1 MTALIFMCSF
11 SIPKKPTQM
20 KDVMVHYFFHTGVSG
35 QAFTSTFIATNRD
48 YHMAKDA
55 NAALPSC
62 SATLSSSASCMPA
75 GFLNIICDISLNFI
89 FCSEALICSAL
100 SSGFLQPHLI
110 YTASP
115 VMSVLAESAGVFLRA
130 MYI

>member
-1 MTALIFMCSF
+1 
-11 SIPKKPTQM
+11 
-20 KDVMVHYFFHTGVSG
+20 
-35 QAFTSTFIATNRD
+35 
-48 YHMAKDA
+48 MAKDA

-89 FCSEALICSAL
+89 FCSEALIRSAL